1 MSDKIIEVFNECLK
15 SDLSCDDIYEKIKKV
30 SQYKINK
37 SIVEKDI
44 FDLFFKSISSS
55 RDFLDVLKKFSNE
68 YFNFDLS
75 HENVFGICNLIV
87 NNERKYKRNE
97 FYKNIVLFYKTY
109 YFFEIAE
116 DNESNDF
123 TFYATMPD
131 GSKLPKEFEIYLFN
145 IGFAILKKESDSMFL
160 KILFSEDTPLYL
172 SNIIMICFLYTRYKN
187 KKASDFVELCVPF
200 LNHYNLFYLHELI
213 NKEFN
218 YQFKYKEEI
227 IYFNFENFLKNLSVP
242 NVNSISSYEESKENI
257 INIIKD
263 KNEKII
269 SSNIDKEAIAKY
281 FNLADEDDKMKEFFT
296 DKNLGN
302 NKKKFFEF
310 KNPEFQKQYKLV
322 YDKSEINNKTINAF
336 SFPYLL
342 KHNLISAIDEHFFQI
357 YNSGNI
363 KIEIFS
369 NILSKY
375 MASINNLLSGSISEE
390 DKSELLLNSG
400 LCKYNNDYLLLM
412 KIKEDDEKMFY
423 LKNGL
428 CNTKITSLNND
439 KNFQVYQIVQSQES
453 TAIYTSE
460 NELYSNKDIVEER
473 LYSFGNYSYENDL
486 RTYIKNFISNNKEVY
501 ELPRL
506 YVLLNYC
513 IPIEKDKFQF
523 ITNVKKVIENSSY
536 GYGEM
541 DFVLK
546 NDSKSDI
553 IIENEDMP
561 YKEKIYMTFPL
572 GDKKVN
578 NQKIILKKNSII
590 FFEFKSAFPQFNW
603 REKFSHLFKKVEKF
617 IKIYQNRG
625 LSYNNEYIQI
635 YLLYDNLP
643 DLYNIKFMKSYIN
656 QQFSKLFEKFEFGLY
671 YFSKGITIINN
682 QILEKKLEEKLEK
695 KLDDIYNVLKL
706 IKDENVQKE
715 LQKVLEKK

>member
-1 MSDKIIEVFNECLK
+1 M
-15 SDLSCDDIYEKIKKV
+15 
-30 SQYKINK
+30 
-37 SIVEKDI
+37 
-44 FDLFFKSISSS
+44 
-55 RDFLDVLKKFSNE
+55 
-68 YFNFDLS
+68 
-75 HENVFGICNLIV
+75 G
-87 NNERKYKRNE
+87 
-97 FYKNIVLFYKTY
+97 
-109 YFFEIAE
+109 
-116 DNESNDF
+116 
-123 TFYATMPD
+123 
-131 GSKLPKEFEIYLFN
+131 
-145 IGFAILKKESDSMFL
+145 
-160 KILFSEDTPLYL
+160 
-172 SNIIMICFLYTRYKN
+172 
-187 KKASDFVELCVPF
+187 
-200 LNHYNLFYLHELI
+200 
-213 NKEFN
+213 
-218 YQFKYKEEI
+218 
-227 IYFNFENFLKNLSVP
+227 
-242 NVNSISSYEESKENI
+242 
-257 INIIKD
+257 
-263 KNEKII
+263 
-269 SSNIDKEAIAKY
+269 
-281 FNLADEDDKMKEFFT
+281 
-296 DKNLGN
+296 
-302 NKKKFFEF
+302 
-310 KNPEFQKQYKLV
+310 
-322 YDKSEINNKTINAF
+322 
-336 SFPYLL
+336 
-342 KHNLISAIDEHFFQI
+342 
-357 YNSGNI
+357 
-363 KIEIFS
+363 
-369 NILSKY
+369 
-375 MASINNLLSGSISEE
+375 SINNLLSGSISEE

-523 ITNVKKVIENSSY
+523 IINVKKVIENSSY

-541 DFVLK
+541 DFILK

-682 QILEKKLEEKLEK
+682 QILEKKLETMEKKMEIKMEKEMEIKMEMEKKKEK
-695 KLDDIYNVLKL
+695 KLDDIYNILKL
-706 IKDENVQKE
+706 IKDENIQKE
-715 LQKVLEKK
+715 LQKVFEK